1 MGIVTRLFDSIEG
14 IYWFPVISL
23 ALFILFFSVIVV
35 HTLTMRK
42 SKEEECGRLP
52 FENDEKFQSGE
63 V

>member
-23 ALFILFFSVIVV
+23 ALFIFFFVLIVV
-35 HTLTMRK
+35 HTLSMRK

-52 FENDEKFQSGE
+52 FENDEKFQSRE